1 MSEQSGRPAR
11 DSGGR
16 RPVDGESG
24 TGSGDQVTPGS
35 GAGNGRPAEPVH
47 PWQGAAPGARGVPAD
62 RFAPP
67 PPPAGN
73 GRPAQPSSPHGP
85 QPTAADSRSAPRQPT
100 QPPHASAHSPQHG
113 PVQPPTGQPQQ
124 HGPGQAPQHGSG
136 QHPSAQP
143 AHSSATTPQA
153 QAAAGPQ
160 PTQQDGSGQ
169 ASPKAQPRLAP
180 RPIQRPGV
188 DPAQSAVFGRPKD
201 VEGSFDPARPDT
213 RTTRGIEQTAPPPEA
228 LAKAFGRPEGST
240 ELLQRA
246 PGEQPPTA
254 DRDDPAFWE
263 DKAERDPWRDP
274 ASAAVIGPPAV
285 REDPA
290 EKQSEAEEGP
300 LLSTREVLFGR
311 RVSPRALGALAGVA
325 LLLSV
330 VGGFIGR
337 LTAEEGNPLTNPDV
351 TLAEVEQGEDRPA
364 GAVAAVAQRVVP
376 AVVSV
381 EVRVGAQG
389 GAGSGVVIDGNGYVV
404 TNNHVVSMAAD
415 TPGSQVSAVFH
426 DGTRA
431 QARIV
436 GRDVKTDLAVLKVEV
451 ANPTVAQLGDSDR
464 LAVGDDVIAIG
475 SPLGLSGTVTT
486 GIVSSVHRPVRLAGE
501 GTDTN
506 AVIDAIQTDAAINP
520 GNSGGALVDGNGAVV
535 GINSAIR
542 TLGSGGEGGSIGLGF
557 AIPID
562 DARRIAQELIRTGQV
577 RHADLGVN
585 AKSVSD
591 GVADGAQVQNVQD
604 GSAAAAAGIA
614 EGDVII
620 RVGDRRVG
628 SADELIVAVDRNPVG
643 ATVPV
648 TVVRQGRELVLNAQL
663 R

>member
-1 MSEQSGRPAR
+1 M
-11 DSGGR
+11 
-16 RPVDGESG
+16 
-24 TGSGDQVTPGS
+24 
-35 GAGNGRPAEPVH
+35 
-47 PWQGAAPGARGVPAD
+47 
-62 RFAPP
+62 
-67 PPPAGN
+67 
-73 GRPAQPSSPHGP
+73 
-85 QPTAADSRSAPRQPT
+85 
-100 QPPHASAHSPQHG
+100 
-113 PVQPPTGQPQQ
+113 
-124 HGPGQAPQHGSG
+124 
-136 QHPSAQP
+136 
-143 AHSSATTPQA
+143 
-153 QAAAGPQ
+153 
-160 PTQQDGSGQ
+160 
-169 ASPKAQPRLAP
+169 PKAQPRLAP
-180 RPIQRPGV
+180 RPIQRPAI

-201 VEGSFDPARPDT
+201 VEGSFDPARPDAHAA
-213 RTTRGIEQTAPPPEA
+213 RGIEQTPPPPEA
-228 LAKAFGRPEGST
+228 LAKAFGRPEGSA

-246 PGEQPPTA
+246 PGEQPPNA
-254 DRDDPAFWE
+254 ERDDPAFWD

-290 EKQSEAEEGP
+290 EKQADAEEGP
-300 LLSTREVLFGR
+300 LLSAREVLFGR

-330 VGGFIGR
+330 AGGFIGR

-542 TLGSGGEGGSIGLGF
+542 TLGAGGEGGSIGLGF